1 MVKWIRQIPFLLVL
15 VALVGGVVS
24 GTPLHSPNDKMMKC
38 CDKAKSKDGSP
49 AATAADLCCAVNC
62 SESVPTPSSA
72 SLNFSPSNAQISK
85 SIAEQI
91 AALFPK
97 ETTPLSTSPQYS
109 REILRRT
116 FQPKYIQHN
125 SFLI

>member
-1 MVKWIRQIPFLLVL
+1 M
-15 VALVGGVVS
+15 S

-62 SESVPTPSSA
+62 SESVPTPSGS
-72 SLNFSPSNAQISK
+72 SFNFSPSNAQISK

-91 AALFPK
+91 AALFPQK
-97 ETTPLSTSPQYS
+97 KVHLSTSPQYS
-109 REILRRT
+109 RQILSRI
-116 FQPKYIQHN
+116 FQPKYIQYN